1 MLELLVDQLQQKDTE
16 YYSGKM
22 EKEVKITSKKALE
35 LELEALKKALI
46 KKNVI
51 TDLEIKNEK
60 K

>member
-1 MLELLVDQLQQKDTE
+1 MDQLQQKDTE